1 MIALVLDILSW
12 ISILI
17 GSAFCL
23 IGGIG
28 LLRLP
33 DVFARMHAAGIVD
46 SVGVAFIVL
55 GLLFQAGWSLAGVK
69 LLLIVFFVL
78 YTSPVSTHALA
89 QAAVSVGAKP
99 WVVDEDDEP
108 TEKGDESSKTCS
120 TAFCWRGWWSRL
132 WAWCG

>member
-1 MIALVLDILSW
+1 MALVLDILSW

-17 GSAFCL
+17 GAAFCL

-46 SVGVAFIVL
+46 TVGVVFIVL
-55 GLLFQAGWSLAGVK
+55 GLLLQAGWSMAAIK

-89 QAAVSVGAKP
+89 QAAISVGAKP

-108 TEKGDESSKTCS
+108 TEKGDESSKT
-120 TAFCWRGWWSRL
+120 
-132 WAWCG
+132 